1 MAESNGYVGI
11 GLDNPKSILNVG
23 SAMRACQVYG
33 AQFLAMSGLR
43 CEKAPVTDTMKYF
56 RHFPVFQV
64 SDLREMVP
72 QGCVPVA
79 VDIIK
84 GARPLPG
91 YTHPKR
97 AFYIFGAEDA
107 TLDERTLE
115 WCKDIVYVPTNR
127 CMNLAATVNVV
138 LYDRLSKGWSR

>member
-1 MAESNGYVGI
+1 MIKPKGFCGI

-33 AQFLAMSGLR
+33 AQFLAISGTR
-43 CEKAPVTDTMKYF
+43 YKRAPPTDTMKYF

-64 SDLREMVP
+64 PDLREMVP

-79 VDIIK
+79 VDIID

-115 WCKDIVYVPTNR
+115 WCKDIVYIPTDR

-138 LYDRLSKGWSR
+138 LYDRLSKVCTG